1 MHMKAH
7 TCKKLQ
13 SVSGGIHIPMQR
25 TRLGRGLGTGPEAAG
40 WVLLD
45 PSDSQKEGSC
55 VHKGHHKIQ
64 SSRPAKAGGGG
75 TQEAEARRSL
85 V

>member
-1 MHMKAH
+1 
-7 TCKKLQ
+7 
-13 SVSGGIHIPMQR
+13 MQR